1 MHGIIK
7 VVSNVREK
15 QVKDSYFYVYI
26 ETHYPSPFYRF
37 RRFETE
43 PEHDFGYFAGN
54 KPSFFVQV
62 FDEIN
67 LEDSENDN

>member
-1 MHGIIK
+1 MTGK
-7 VVSNVREK
+7 N
-15 QVKDSYFYVYI
+15 SYFLYI
-26 ETHYPSPFYRF
+26 ETHFISAPFYRF
-37 RRFETE
+37 RRFEAE
-43 PEHDFGYFAGN
+43 VEHDDGYFDGN